1 MAQSVLLLPYMKYR
15 EYNGIVD
22 CSKHLPSIELQIKVF
37 SSLQHINLLTRDAL
51 SITMTSLHV
60 LLLLCAFPLSNAEGR
75 LREFKLING
84 EFTRDLAVNECRTS
98 YTDLATVYDQQ
109 DNIKL
114 RTLLSNVTGNPSGW
128 IGAQTGSSSKKWSNG
143 DEVTYKK
150 DFNMVCVETCCAAM
164 KSDAG
169 WESLQC
175 NVTKHF
181 MCYKQDVGPASY
193 VLIPEQKTWFE
204 AQLYC
209 RENHTD
215 LVSISNEEENQQV
228 WNEGKKSSNPF
239 WIGLLQD
246 KVEWSDGGQSA
257 YRNYTERSG
266 AGEYTF
272 MFQDGSWRRRKDD
285 NNLHIL
291 CYKSFIHVSRGKMS
305 WEEAL
310 DYCNRNFFGLLR
322 IESEDDQIETERELK
337 RQNIL
342 EPVWVGLR
350 QSRLFGFWIWSNGLS
365 VGNWTNWIEGSPPEH
380 QVSQHCGALEK
391 VKGQYKWCD
400 KDCRSKFRVLCE
412 GK

>member
-1 MAQSVLLLPYMKYR
+1 
-15 EYNGIVD
+15 
-22 CSKHLPSIELQIKVF
+22 
-37 SSLQHINLLTRDAL
+37 
-51 SITMTSLHV
+51 MTSLHV

-84 EFTRDLAVNECRTS
+84 EFTRDLAVNECRTN

-114 RTLLSNVTGNPSGW
+114 RTLLINVTGYPSGW
-128 IGAQTGSSSKKWSNG
+128 IGAQIGSSSKKWSNG
-143 DEVTYKK
+143 DEVTYKN
-150 DFNMVCVETCCAAM
+150 DFNMECEETLCAAM
-164 KSDAG
+164 KSDG
-169 WESLQC
+169 NWESLKC
-175 NVTKHF
+175 TYTRHF
-181 MCYKQDVGPASY
+181 MCYKQDVGRTSY
-193 VLIPEQKTWFE
+193 MLIPENKTWFE

-209 RENHTD
+209 REKHTD

-266 AGEYTF
+266 EGDYMF

-285 NNLHIL
+285 NNQHIL
-291 CYKSFIHVSRGKMS
+291 CYKSFIHVSPGKMS

-337 RQNIL
+337 RQNIS

-350 QSRLFGFWIWSNGLS
+350 QSRTFGSWIWSNGLS
-365 VGNWTNWIEGSPPEH
+365 VGNWTNWIEGSAPEH
-380 QVSQHCGALEK
+380 QVCRHCGALEK

-400 KDCRSKFRVLCE
+400 KDCRSEFRVLCE
-412 GK
+412 VK